1 MICPKCEKLMDAM
14 GYDDWMCPNSDCKYV
29 HYSGDE
35 DEECTHPA
43 EKVTMT
49 TMGDYCECGE
59 TLNDFTGSN
68 EMGG

>member
-14 GYDDWMCPNSDCKYV
+14 GYDDWMCPNKD
-29 HYSGDE
+29 HYSDWDE
-35 DEECTHPA
+35 DEKDECTHPL

-49 TMGDYCECGE
+49 TVGDYCECGE
-59 TLNDFTGSN
+59 TLDDFTGSN